1 MKRDALFCDGTS
13 SYVMPAEPKA
23 GEAVTLR
30 FRTAENDVADVILLV
45 GEEKARYTMQKA
57 DSIENFDFWEIQWT
71 LDEDPLVYC
80 FEIQRGGEI
89 CYYNRC
95 GVSDRIVDY
104 YDFKIVPGFSTPD
117 WAKGAVMYQIFVD
130 RFYNGDPQ
138 NDVEDREYIYIGA
151 PCEHVKDWGL
161 SLIHI

>member
-23 GEAVTLR
+23 GETVTLR

-71 LDEDPLVYC
+71 LDEAPLVYC

-95 GVSDRIVDY
+95 GVSDRIV
-104 YDFKIVPGFSTPD
+104 
-117 WAKGAVMYQIFVD
+117 
-130 RFYNGDPQ
+130 
-138 NDVEDREYIYIGA
+138 
-151 PCEHVKDWGL
+151 
-161 SLIHI
+161 